1 MDASQFSLEWKNAS
15 VIETTNPVTRTLPR
29 FERREKDAVRD
40 DAASPIDAQ
49 RLIENRHQEDQ
60 PDPRPTNH
68 IGKAVDAPIAWPVR
82 DDERRRTHE
91 MPYRSIVASSIG

>member
-1 MDASQFSLEWKNAS
+1 MDASQLSQSKNAS

-49 RLIENRHQEDQ
+49 RLIRTGTKKISPIPGRRITLESCRRADCL
-60 PDPRPTNH
+60 
-68 IGKAVDAPIAWPVR
+68 AAP
-82 DDERRRTHE
+82 
-91 MPYRSIVASSIG
+91 G